1 MFFWLSSMELYGV
14 DIPFWAV
21 FLVGIIVALVA
32 WKLIKFA
39 LVLIVIIV
47 IIFVVLMGLDFL
59 DIFGKIQ
66 NLFFLLF

>member
-1 MFFWLSSMELYGV
+1 MEIAGV

-21 FLVGIIVALVA
+21 FLIGIVVALVA

-39 LVLIVIIV
+39 LVVLVIIV
-47 IIFVVLMGLDFL
+47 IIFVILMGLDFL
-59 DIFGKIQ
+59 DVFGKIQ